1 MGKGLYSQIDS
12 RLGRATCITIVD
24 PETVEYEAV
33 ENIQNFDLPH
43 IKMVTWNPLINPM

>member
-1 MGKGLYSQIDS
+1 MGKGLNSQIDS

-24 PETVEYEAV
+24 TEAMEYEAV

-43 IKMVTWNPLINPM
+43 VKMVTRNPLINPM